1 MKKRSSKLIKI
12 IALAEAEERRCGA
25 ATGEY
30 RRRLDEQRSR
40 LAELDSYRQTYR
52 GQSKSV
58 TGVTAAQW
66 KDYQGFLGR
75 LDLALE
81 AQRQII
87 SDSEQKLEM
96 HRRQW
101 QAKRQRLQSLERA
114 LERYQ
119 QEERQ
124 QDDRRRQRADDDR
137 PAPTPPYG
145 DE

>member
-1 MKKRSSKLIKI
+1 MKKRSSKLVKI

-30 RRRLDEQRSR
+30 RRQLEEQRAR
-40 LAELDSYRQTYR
+40 LNELDSYQRTYR
-52 GQSKSV
+52 DKP
-58 TGVTAAQW
+58 TGMTGLPAARL
-66 KDYQGFLGR
+66 KDYQSFLDR
-75 LDLALE
+75 LDRALD
-81 AQRQII
+81 AQRQIV
-87 SDSEQKLEM
+87 SDSEQKLEI

-114 LERYQ
+114 LDRYR

-124 QDDRRRQRADDDR
+124 HAERQQQRIDDDR
-137 PAPTPPYG
+137 PLPGSPYG